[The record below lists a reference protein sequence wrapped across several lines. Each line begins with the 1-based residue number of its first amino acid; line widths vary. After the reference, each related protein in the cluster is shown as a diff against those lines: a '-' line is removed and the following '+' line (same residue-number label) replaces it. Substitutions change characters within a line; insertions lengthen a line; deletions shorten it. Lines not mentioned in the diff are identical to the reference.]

1 MAYPVGALIAGALAA
16 YVVATATGGWLARIG
31 FPLPPSPSRIG
42 CIDGLRGYLAVSV
55 LIHHVV
61 IWIQISRLSGDWSP
75 PTINALNQL
84 GMGSV
89 ALFFMITGFV
99 FYPRVLAGLRATDW
113 TATYITRA
121 CRILPLIAVSI
132 LVATVVI
139 GLRIDAV
146 PGWDYPAAAA
156 TWLSSWGEPPLLG
169 YPDSGR
175 VNAYVLWSLYFE
187 WLFYLFVLPVC
198 ALAMDAVRGRLPSW
212 AVPLALL
219 ILALAVRKL
228 RLPSQ
233 LPIHLPLFAIGMLAF
248 EAQRV
253 PWIAGLLRSRG
264 SSVVAVAA
272 LGLGATSAPVPYG
285 LIQLPLFG
293 LFFACIAS
301 GNNLG
306 GLLRTRG
313 ALVLGEC
320 SYGIYL
326 LHGILL
332 SVLFVDAAS
341 LIDSF
346 DASRLA
352 MAMPFAALAITLA
365 TSFTHLWIERPA
377 IRAGKRIAGRWSN
390 RRLRAGDPELEIA
403 P

>member
-1 MAYPVGALIAGALAA
+1 MAYPVAAWLAGALAA

-42 CIDGLRGYLAVSV
+42 CIDGLRGYLAISV

-61 IWIQISRLSGDWSP
+61 IWTQISRLGGDWSLLAVN
-75 PTINALNQL
+75 ILNQL
-84 GMGSV
+84 GSGSV

-99 FYPRVLAGLRATDW
+99 FYPRVLAGLRASDW
-113 TATYITRA
+113 TSTYITRA
-121 CRILPLIAVSI
+121 YRILPLIAVSI
-132 LVATVVI
+132 LAVTVVI
-139 GLRIDAV
+139 GLRTGAV
-146 PGWDYPAAAA
+146 PDRHYPAAAA
-156 TWLSSWGEPPLLG
+156 TWLSSWSEPPLLG

-175 VNAYVLWSLYFE
+175 VNAYVLWSLYYE

-219 ILALAVRKL
+219 ILALAARKL
-228 RLPSQ
+228 RLSNQ

-264 SSVVAVAA
+264 STVMAVAA
-272 LGLGATSAPVPYG
+272 LGIGATSAPLPYG

-293 LFFACIAS
+293 LFFACVAS
-301 GNNLG
+301 GNDLG
-306 GLLRTRG
+306 GVLRMRG

-332 SVLFVDAAS
+332 SVLFVDAQS
-341 LIDSF
+341 LIASF
-346 DASRLA
+346 DASQLA
-352 MAMPFAALAITLA
+352 MAMPLAALAITLA
-365 TSFTHLWIERPA
+365 TAVTYLGIERPA
-377 IRAGKRIAGRWSN
+377 IRAGKRVAGRWSH
-390 RRLRAGDPELEIA
+390 RRLRTGDSELEIA